1 MEILMKYLQCFAVGG
16 AICLIAQI
24 LLNLTKLTPAR
35 ILVIFLLSGV
45 FLETIGVF
53 QYIKEFGYAGATI
66 PICGFGSV
74 LARGAMNGAET
85 LGLYGAFTRGVSVA
99 TAGLSAA
106 IIIGFIISLIFQ
118 SRDKGM

>member
-45 FLETIGVF
+45 FLETIGKRPVP
-53 QYIKEFGYAGATI
+53 AA
-66 PICGFGSV
+66 PPSSGF
-74 LARGAMNGAET
+74 LPEPAC
-85 LGLYGAFTRGVSVA
+85 YW
-99 TAGLSAA
+99 
-106 IIIGFIISLIFQ
+106 
-118 SRDKGM
+118 